1 MPGPRPRELRAG
13 AVRCFRV
20 IGPTSN
26 PMTTAAPTLDD
37 RGLARGLAR
46 AERRVKLRAAAL
58 TLPLLLFLLATF
70 VGPIAAL
77 LTKSV
82 VDTDVPRILP
92 RVTAAL
98 RDWNG
103 QSLPPESAWRALAD
117 DIRAARADGTLAS
130 AATRLNYDVTGYRSL
145 LFGTGRQLPEVIEG
159 SARDALIAADPK
171 WGDVETW
178 GALKR
183 AGGPVTDFFLLAAL
197 DLKRDAAGHIA
208 PEKDDQV
215 VFRMILGRTLW
226 IAGMVTLVCLLLG
239 YPTAW
244 FLSRQSGTKAAILLF
259 LVLLPFWTS
268 LLVRTVAWVVLL
280 QREGVV
286 NGALLNLG
294 IIHEPLKMIFNRFAV
309 YVAMVHVLLP
319 FMILPLYSVMK
330 SIPPSYLRA
339 AASLGAPP
347 LVAWLRVYVPQTLP
361 GVGAGCLM
369 VFIQALGY
377 YVTPALVGGADDQM
391 ISYFI
396 AFYASKTVNW
406 GMAAALSIILLAAT
420 LLLYAVYDRLV
431 GIERMRLG

>member
-1 MPGPRPRELRAG
+1 M
-13 AVRCFRV
+13 
-20 IGPTSN
+20 
-26 PMTTAAPTLDD
+26 LDD

-46 AERRVKLRAAAL
+46 TQRTVKLRAIAL
-58 TLPLLLFLLATF
+58 TLPLLVFLVATF
-70 VGPIAAL
+70 VGPIGAL

-82 VDTDVPRILP
+82 VDTDISRILP

-98 RDWNG
+98 RSWDG
-103 QSLPPESAWRALAD
+103 QSLPADSAWAALAD

-145 LFGTGRQLPEVIEG
+145 LFATGRRLPDRIEG
-159 SARDALIAADPK
+159 SIRDAFVDIDPK
-171 WGDVETW
+171 WAELETW
-178 GALKR
+178 GALRR
-183 AGGPVTDFFLLAAL
+183 ASGPVTDFFLLAAL
-197 DLKRDAAGHIA
+197 DLKRNAAGSIVQ
-208 PEKDDQV
+208 ERDDEV

-226 IAGMVTLVCLLLG
+226 IAGMVTLICLLLG

-244 FLSRQSGTKAAILLF
+244 YLSQQTDRKAAILLF

-286 NGALLNLG
+286 NDALLSAGLIG
-294 IIHEPLKMIFNRFAV
+294 EPLKMIFNRFAV

-330 SIPPSYLRA
+330 AIPPAYLRA

-347 LVAWLRVYVPQTLP
+347 LVAWLRVYLPQTLP
-361 GVGAGCLM
+361 GIGAGCLM

-396 AFYASKTVNW
+396 AFYASKTINW
-406 GMAAALSIILLAAT
+406 SMAAALALILLSAT
-420 LLLYAVYDRLV
+420 MALYAVYQRLLGFDRMQL
-431 GIERMRLG
+431 